1 MGRTLTDFSQLSKGM
16 FRKSDPVVEVKPLPP
31 KKAAGDDAL
40 AYFGLN
46 APEAP
51 TRAPGVGADNGRIQ
65 SLEANMAALRAES
78 AALGAAKAEAERKSA
93 DLEQQL
99 AAERQARASA
109 EAERDRLRGEVLR
122 LRNELEDG
130 LTAPDAQPVEAEPV
144 REVRVAGLLKPPAT
158 AEVFP
163 GEVRE
168 HILAVLS
175 EGLEAAQSSER
186 ERRAAVL
193 EDVLAANR
201 PGSELERRRKELKQ
215 IIKDT
220 GSFVDAR
227 TIAALEKIGFK
238 CVSGNK
244 HWKLDYANVRIP
256 ISKTPSDRRGAQ
268 NTFACRRRRSG
279 CPTSEARSFCGAKVA
294 RGRAMDIANRCF

>member
-1 MGRTLTDFSQLSKGM
+1 MGKTYTDFSQLSKGM
-16 FRKSDPVVEVKPLPP
+16 FKKSDPVVEVKPLPP
-31 KKAAGDDAL
+31 KKAAEDDAL
-40 AYFGLN
+40 AYFGIGGMGN
-46 APEAP
+46 GKRVMAIAG
-51 TRAPGVGADNGRIQ
+51 AVGVPGASCAGAGNGRIQ
-65 SLEANMAALRAES
+65 SLEANVAALRTES
-78 AALGAAKAEAERKSA
+78 AAVDAAKAEAERKSA
-93 DLEQQL
+93 NLEQQL
-99 AAERQARASA
+99 AAERQMRASV
-109 EAERDRLRGEVLR
+109 EAERDRLRGEVQR
-122 LRNELEDG
+122 LKNELEEV
-130 LTAPDAQPVEAEPV
+130 LTAPNKGNGEWGFGNRKPGTGNGEPV
-144 REVRVAGLLKPPAT
+144 REVRVQGLLVPPT
-158 AEVFP
+158 TNEVFP

-175 EGLEAAQSSER
+175 EGLEAAQSSKR

-193 EDVLAANR
+193 EDVLAANT
-201 PGSELERRRKELKQ
+201 PGRELERRRRELKQ

-268 NTFACRRRRSG
+268 NTA
-279 CPTSEARSFCGAKVA
+279 T
-294 RGRAMDIANRCF
+294 DIANRCF

>member
-1 MGRTLTDFSQLSKGM
+1 MGKTYTDFSQLSKGM
-16 FRKSDPVVEVKPLPP
+16 FRKSDPVVEVKPIP
-31 KKAAGDDAL
+31 KKSAGGDDAL

-46 APEAP
+46 APEGP
-51 TRAPGVGADNGRIQ
+51 TRAPGAGADNGRIL
-65 SLEANMAALRAES
+65 SLEANVAALRAES
-78 AALGAAKAEAERKSA
+78 AALGAAKAEAERKSF

-122 LRNELEDG
+122 LKNELEEA
-130 LTAPDAQPVEAEPV
+130 LTAPEAQPVATEPV
-144 REVRVAGLLKPPAT
+144 REVRVAGLLNPPAT

-193 EDVLAANR
+193 EDVLAANK
-201 PGSELERRRKELKQ
+201 PGSELERRRRELKQ

-227 TIAALEKIGFK
+227 TIAALEKLGFK
-238 CVSGNK
+238 CISGNK

-268 NTFACRRRRSG
+268 NTA
-279 CPTSEARSFCGAKVA
+279 A
-294 RGRAMDIANRCF
+294 DIANRCF

>member
-1 MGRTLTDFSQLSKGM
+1 MRKTYTDFSQLSKGM
-16 FRKSDPVVEVKPLPP
+16 FRKNDPVVEVKPQPETGIGQRGTGN
-31 KKAAGDDAL
+31 GDDVL
-40 AYFGLN
+40 SYFGLTGN
-46 APEAP
+46 GKRGTA
-51 TRAPGVGADNGRIQ
+51 RAGVVGVPGASCAGTDNGRIQ
-65 SLEANMAALRAES
+65 ALEANVAALRAES
-78 AALGAAKAEAERKSA
+78 AALGAAKAEAERKSS

-99 AAERQARASA
+99 AAERQMRATA
-109 EAERDRLRGEVLR
+109 EVERDRLRGDVLR
-122 LRNELEDG
+122 LRNELEEA
-130 LTAPDAQPVEAEPV
+130 LTAPGTGNGERVTGIGASV
-144 REVRVAGLLKPPAT
+144 REVHVQGLLVPPAT
-158 AEVFP
+158 TEVFP

-186 ERRAAVL
+186 ERRAIVL
-193 EDVLAANR
+193 EDVLAANQ
-201 PGSELERRRKELKQ
+201 PGRELERRRRELKQ

-268 NTFACRRRRSG
+268 NTA
-279 CPTSEARSFCGAKVA
+279 T
-294 RGRAMDIANRCF
+294 DIANRCF

>member
-1 MGRTLTDFSQLSKGM
+1 MGKTYTDFSQLSKGM
-16 FRKSDPVVEVKPLPP
+16 FKKSDPVVEVKPLPP
-31 KKAAGDDAL
+31 KKPAGDDAL

-65 SLEANMAALRAES
+65 SLEANVAALRAES

-99 AAERQARASA
+99 TAERQMRASA

-122 LRNELEDG
+122 LKNELEEA
-130 LTAPDAQPVEAEPV
+130 LTAPGTQPVVSEPV
-144 REVRVAGLLKPPAT
+144 RETQVAGLLKPPAT

-168 HILAVLS
+168 HILAVLT

-193 EDVLAANR
+193 EDVLAANM
-201 PGSELERRRKELKQ
+201 PGSELERRRRELKQ

-268 NTFACRRRRSG
+268 NTA
-279 CPTSEARSFCGAKVA
+279 T
-294 RGRAMDIANRCF
+294 DIANRCF

>member
-1 MGRTLTDFSQLSKGM
+1 MGRTFTDFSQLSKGM
-16 FRKSDPVVEVKPLPP
+16 FRKSDSVAEVKPIP
-31 KKAAGDDAL
+31 KKTAGGDDAL

-51 TRAPGVGADNGRIQ
+51 TRAPGGGADDGRIEA
-65 SLEANMAALRAES
+65 LEANVAALRAES

-93 DLEQQL
+93 NLEKQL
-99 AAERQARASA
+99 AAERQALATA
-109 EAERDRLRGEVLR
+109 ETERDRLRGEVLR
-122 LRNELEDG
+122 LRNELEDA
-130 LTAPDAQPVEAEPV
+130 LTAPRTGNGVTGNDEPV
-144 REVRVAGLLKPPAT
+144 REIRVQGLLVPPAT

-168 HILAVLS
+168 HILAVLT

-193 EDVLAANR
+193 EDVLAANK
-201 PGSELERRRKELKQ
+201 PGSELERRRAKLKQ

-220 GSFVDAR
+220 GSFIDSR

-244 HWKLDYANVRIP
+244 HWKLDYANVRFP
-256 ISKTPSDRRGAQ
+256 MSKTRPI
-268 NTFACRRRRSG
+268 
-279 CPTSEARSFCGAKVA
+279 VA
-294 RGRAMDIANRCF
+294 PP

>member
-1 MGRTLTDFSQLSKGM
+1 MGKTYTDFSQLSKGM
-16 FRKSDPVVEVKPLPP
+16 FRKSDPVVEIKPIP
-31 KKAAGDDAL
+31 KKSAGGDDAI

-51 TRAPGVGADNGRIQ
+51 TRAPGGGADNGRIQ
-65 SLEANMAALRAES
+65 ALEANVAALRAES
-78 AALGAAKAEAERKSA
+78 VALGAAKAEEERKSA

-99 AAERQARASA
+99 AVERQARASA
-109 EAERDRLRGEVLR
+109 EAERDRLRDEVLR
-122 LRNELEDG
+122 LKNELEEA
-130 LTAPDAQPVEAEPV
+130 LTTPQTQSAAPAPVQEARIV
-144 REVRVAGLLKPPAT
+144 GLLKPPT
-158 AEVFP
+158 TVEVFP

-175 EGLEAAQSSER
+175 EGLEAAQSAER

-193 EDVLAANR
+193 EDVLAANK
-201 PGSELERRRKELKQ
+201 PGSELERRRRELKQ

-268 NTFACRRRRSG
+268 NTA
-279 CPTSEARSFCGAKVA
+279 T
-294 RGRAMDIANRCF
+294 DIANRCF

>member
-1 MGRTLTDFSQLSKGM
+1 MGKTYTDFSQLSKEM
-16 FRKSDPVVEVKPLPP
+16 FRKSDPVVEIKPIP
-31 KKAAGDDAL
+31 KKSAGGDDAL

-51 TRAPGVGADNGRIQ
+51 TRAPGGGADNGRIQ
-65 SLEANMAALRAES
+65 ALEANVAALRAES
-78 AALGAAKAEAERKSA
+78 AALGAAKAEEERKSA

-99 AAERQARASA
+99 AVERQARASA
-109 EAERDRLRGEVLR
+109 EAERDRLRDEVLQ
-122 LRNELEDG
+122 LKNELEEA
-130 LTAPDAQPVEAEPV
+130 LTTPQTQSAAPAPVQEARIV
-144 REVRVAGLLKPPAT
+144 GLLKPPT
-158 AEVFP
+158 TVEVFP

-175 EGLEAAQSSER
+175 EGLEAAQSAER

-193 EDVLAANR
+193 EDVLTANK
-201 PGSELERRRKELKQ
+201 PGSELERRRRELKQ

-220 GSFVDAR
+220 GSFINAR

-244 HWKLDYANVRIP
+244 HWKLGYANVRIP

-268 NTFACRRRRSG
+268 NTA
-279 CPTSEARSFCGAKVA
+279 T
-294 RGRAMDIANRCF
+294 DIANRCF

>member
-1 MGRTLTDFSQLSKGM
+1 MGKTYTDFSRLSKGM
-16 FRKSDPVVEVKPLPP
+16 FKKSDPVVEVKPLPP

-51 TRAPGVGADNGRIQ
+51 THAPGVMADNDGRIQ
-65 SLEANMAALRAES
+65 SLEANVAALRAES

-99 AAERQARASA
+99 AAGRQARASA
-109 EAERDRLRGEVLR
+109 E
-122 LRNELEDG
+122 
-130 LTAPDAQPVEAEPV
+130 T
-144 REVRVAGLLKPPAT
+144 
-158 AEVFP
+158 
-163 GEVRE
+163 
-168 HILAVLS
+168 
-175 EGLEAAQSSER
+175 ER

-193 EDVLAANR
+193 EDVLAANK
-201 PGSELERRRKELKQ
+201 PASELARRRKKLKQ

-220 GSFVDAR
+220 GSFVDVR
-227 TIAALEKIGFK
+227 TIAALEKLGFK
-238 CVSGNK
+238 CVSGTK

-268 NTFACRRRRSG
+268 NTA
-279 CPTSEARSFCGAKVA
+279 T
-294 RGRAMDIANRCF
+294 DIANRCF

>member
-1 MGRTLTDFSQLSKGM
+1 MTGMNKTHKHLGKTYTDFSQLSRGM
-16 FRKSDPVVEVKPLPP
+16 FGKSAPVAEVKPMPP

-40 AYFGLN
+40 AYFGLT
-46 APEAP
+46 APETS
-51 TRAPGVGADNGRIQ
+51 TRASDGGADNGRTRT
-65 SLEANMAALRAES
+65 LEAKVETLRAES
-78 AALGAAKAEAERKSA
+78 AALSAALAEAERKSA

-99 AAERQARASA
+99 AAERQARAFA
-109 EAERDRLRGEVLR
+109 EVERNRLRGEVLR
-122 LRNELEDG
+122 FKDELEEA
-130 LTAPDAQPVEAEPV
+130 LTAPSAQQVEAVPV
-144 REVRVAGLLKPPAT
+144 RDVRIVGLLKPPAT
-158 AEVFP
+158 AEAFP

-168 HILAVLS
+168 HVLAVLS
-175 EGLEAAQSSER
+175 DGLEAAQSSGR

-193 EDVLAANR
+193 EDVLAANK
-201 PGSELERRRKELKQ
+201 PGSELERRRRELKQ

-244 HWKLDYANVRIP
+244 HWKLDYANIRMP

-268 NTFACRRRRSG
+268 NTA
-279 CPTSEARSFCGAKVA
+279 T
-294 RGRAMDIANRCF
+294 DLANRCF

>member
-1 MGRTLTDFSQLSKGM
+1 MGKTYTDFSQLSKGM

-65 SLEANMAALRAES
+65 SLEANVAALRAES
-78 AALGAAKAEAERKSA
+78 AALGAAKAQAERKSA

-99 AAERQARASA
+99 VAERQRRASA

-122 LRNELEDG
+122 LKNELEDA
-130 LTAPDAQPVEAEPV
+130 LTAPREQTVEVRTV
-144 REVRVAGLLKPPAT
+144 REERVAGLLKPPETVEA
-158 AEVFP
+158 FP

-193 EDVLAANR
+193 EDVLAANK
-201 PGSELERRRKELKQ
+201 PGSELERRRRELKQ

-268 NTFACRRRRSG
+268 NTA
-279 CPTSEARSFCGAKVA
+279 TDV
-294 RGRAMDIANRCF
+294 ANRCF